1 VNKALAVLAI
11 QEKLQNLGAQPEP
24 MTPVQF
30 AEFFAGDVA
39 AMVKLGKDA
48 NITPMD

>member
-1 VNKALAVLAI
+1 
-11 QEKLQNLGAQPEP
+11 
-24 MTPVQF
+24 MTPDQF
-30 AEFFAGDVA
+30 AKFFAGDVA